1 MVTPDARRQWIDDY
15 IEGRMFGSG
24 LSVWTCP
31 ELSLKDVALHEAL
44 HSFVMGLNLSTVLA
58 AYAACEIWLV
68 EVIVS
73 RDSLAGASDA
83 GMTRESVIEAWKE
96 AIEKHGDLARTKDIL
111 RQSRQ
116 LGHWMAPDLR
126 NRIIQLGRN
135 KNALA
140 HYLPVGISEVRETTA
155 TSWIGKL
162 TPPPPVDPSVRRE
175 YAENAIKTM
184 LDLWFARQWSF
195 PPGQYPADD
204 WVPPAI

>member
-1 MVTPDARRQWIDDY
+1 VETPADRRTWIDDY
-15 IEGRMFGSG
+15 IEGRTFGSG
-24 LSVWTCP
+24 LSVWAYP
-31 ELSLKDVALHEAL
+31 ALSVKDVALHEAL
-44 HSFVMGLNLSTVLA
+44 DSFVVGLNLSTVLA

-83 GMTRESVIEAWKE
+83 GMIRESVIEAWKK
-96 AIEKHGDLARTKDIL
+96 AVEKHGDITRTKEIL
-111 RQSRQ
+111 KQSRM
-116 LGHWMAPDLR
+116 LGHWMAPELR

-135 KNALA
+135 KNDLA
-140 HYLPVGISEVRETTA
+140 HYLPVGIAEVRETSA
-155 TSWIGKL
+155 TSWIGHL

-175 YAENAIKTM
+175 YAEHAIKTM

-195 PPGQYPADD
+195 PPGQCPADD